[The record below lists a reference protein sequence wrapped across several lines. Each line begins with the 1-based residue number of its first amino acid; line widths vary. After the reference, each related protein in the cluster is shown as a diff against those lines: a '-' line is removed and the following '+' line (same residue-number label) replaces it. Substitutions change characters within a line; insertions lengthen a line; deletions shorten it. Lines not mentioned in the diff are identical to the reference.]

1 MKIAEV
7 ALTIVFLICVTIRCL
22 EKSATSF
29 RRNNWKRGQRR
40 YFLISSCNI
49 WPPNSQ
55 SWYLIWKPSHIWNQ
69 GPVWS
74 DTPRNTTV
82 AWCTVSKPIR
92 EGKWLKEP
100 WLEHQALLWAKMQ
113 EVKLWSPVWFRTH
126 TYTTLRRC
134 MSWNEVFGGLQAL
147 VSSVVPHFSSAALE
161 ALVFIWECCN
171 LSLGLSSETDVEF
184 SSSLS
189 IPRKQW
195 KVGVEKSIS
204 CSKAGLCLF
213 LHSAS
218 RRGNSINVGNT
229 LPRFQWNCTRNKH
242 CSL

>member
-29 RRNNWKRGQRR
+29 RRNNWKRGQKR

-82 AWCTVSKPIR
+82 ARCTVSKPIR

-100 WLEHQALLWAKMQ
+100 WLEHQAVIWAKMQ
-113 EVKLWSPVWFRTH
+113 EFKLWSLFWFRTH
-126 TYTTLRRC
+126 AYTTLCRC
-134 MSWNEVFGGLQAL
+134 MSWNEVFLEGFRHLYHLLSPISLLQHWKLWCSYEGAATYL
-147 VSSVVPHFSSAALE
+147 WVSPQ
-161 ALVFIWECCN
+161 
-171 LSLGLSSETDVEF
+171 
-184 SSSLS
+184 
-189 IPRKQW
+189 RQM
-195 KVGVEKSIS
+195 
-204 CSKAGLCLF
+204 
-213 LHSAS
+213 
-218 RRGNSINVGNT
+218 
-229 LPRFQWNCTRNKH
+229 
-242 CSL
+242 